1 MFGDLRAWALLP
13 LAAPLVLQNLPP
25 WPRLSQRDAGLDNI
39 NGAHHV
45 LDTSQRPP
53 HTKEL
58 PGTLVVIPHGGVFAR
73 ARPGTASRTPSLLR
87 PAAPT
92 VRASAAAVPLRT
104 LPGNAKHQSRRGARE
119 RGRHGRGRQPG
130 GEFTV
135 AGGVAES
142 ACSFVMRL
150 SARFLSGPDMDPAVQ
165 QWTKQSSRF

>member
-1 MFGDLRAWALLP
+1 MFGVLRAWALLP

-45 LDTSQRPP
+45 LETSQRPP
-53 HTKEL
+53 HTKEF

-104 LPGNAKHQSRRGARE
+104 LPGNSKHQSRRG
-119 RGRHGRGRQPG
+119 P
-130 GEFTV
+130 V
-135 AGGVAES
+135 NAGGTDAAGSLAASSLLPGES
-142 ACSFVMRL
+142 L
-150 SARFLSGPDMDPAVQ
+150 SPLAPS
-165 QWTKQSSRF
+165 

>member
-45 LDTSQRPP
+45 LETSQRPP

-92 VRASAAAVPLRT
+92 VRASAAAVPPQDPPWELEAPEPSGPVNAGGT
-104 LPGNAKHQSRRGARE
+104 DAAGSLAASSLLPG
-119 RGRHGRGRQPG
+119 
-130 GEFTV
+130 
-135 AGGVAES
+135 ES
-142 ACSFVMRL
+142 L
-150 SARFLSGPDMDPAVQ
+150 SPLAPS
-165 QWTKQSSRF
+165 

>member
-45 LDTSQRPP
+45 LETSQRPP

-87 PAAPT
+87 PAAPHGAC
-92 VRASAAAVPLRT
+92 VRCGGPPQDPPWEREAPEPS
-104 LPGNAKHQSRRGARE
+104 GARE
-119 RGRHGRGRQPG
+119 RGRHVTSAAGSLAASSLLPG
-130 GEFTV
+130 
-135 AGGVAES
+135 ES
-142 ACSFVMRL
+142 L
-150 SARFLSGPDMDPAVQ
+150 SPLAPA
-165 QWTKQSSRF
+165 